1 MNVCGAFCFFGIL
14 GRPPFL
20 GVLSFSGFHLAVR
33 GDFGRIVNVGRTGL
47 FFWRLSEKCWN
58 GCRMKN
64 IRFCL
69 SVCFLAITL
78 NSRLQAQGR
87 GLYFPPDQGAWQVG
101 RQNDSC
107 GSAISQRSDHNIAKT
122 ESLLRLPLVGK
133 QQCQCPQTSAACR
146 HRTESH
152 KLSQNHTPPL
162 ASLCQHSMCYEALY
176 GFLYRAWMRSRG

>member
-1 MNVCGAFCFFGIL
+1 M
-14 GRPPFL
+14 
-20 GVLSFSGFHLAVR
+20 SE
-33 GDFGRIVNVGRTGL
+33 GL
-47 FFWRLSEKCWN
+47 DCFFWRLSGKCWN

-78 NSRLQAQGR
+78 NSGLQAQGR

-122 ESLLRLPLVGK
+122 ESLLWLPLVGK

-146 HRTESH
+146 HRTERH
-152 KLSQNHTPPL
+152 ILSQRRIESPLFCRAQPATGGHTL
-162 ASLCQHSMCYEALY
+162 
-176 GFLYRAWMRSRG
+176 RRSADR